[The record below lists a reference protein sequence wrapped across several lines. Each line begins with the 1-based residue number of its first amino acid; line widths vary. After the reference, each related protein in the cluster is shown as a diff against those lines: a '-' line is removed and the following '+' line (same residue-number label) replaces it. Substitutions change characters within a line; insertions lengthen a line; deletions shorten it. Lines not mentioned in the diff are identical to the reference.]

1 MNITKILDGYKTY
14 IIAILG
20 IVFAILNII
29 FKWFS
34 QDISLEVLYVA
45 LGLLGLRSAIKKN
58 E

>member
-34 QDISLEVLYVA
+34 QDISLDVLYVA